1 MARMFACAVALSASF
16 MVIGGG
22 IGVAPARAQDCKDRV
37 TASGAARPTVGW
49 ARSLATNMWR
59 RQVQAKFGE
68 QYEDIKYAQHVNYV
82 CSPTSFGRRCT
93 LTARPCIVPGTI
105 SDAER
110 HTRSNQLARDLQR
123 ELQRL
128 GCYGGPIDGDW
139 GEGSRRALERFARR
153 VDADLKTDEPSMRAL
168 RAVEE
173 TERRVCRG

>member
-1 MARMFACAVALSASF
+1 M
-16 MVIGGG
+16 
-22 IGVAPARAQDCKDRV
+22 
-37 TASGAARPTVGW
+37 
-49 ARSLATNMWR
+49 
-59 RQVQAKFGE
+59 
-68 QYEDIKYAQHVNYV
+68 
-82 CSPTSFGRRCT
+82 
-93 LTARPCIVPGTI
+93 PGTI

-110 HTRSNQLARDLQR
+110 HTRSNRLARDLQR

-153 VDADLKTDEPSMRAL
+153 VDVDLKTDEPSMRAL